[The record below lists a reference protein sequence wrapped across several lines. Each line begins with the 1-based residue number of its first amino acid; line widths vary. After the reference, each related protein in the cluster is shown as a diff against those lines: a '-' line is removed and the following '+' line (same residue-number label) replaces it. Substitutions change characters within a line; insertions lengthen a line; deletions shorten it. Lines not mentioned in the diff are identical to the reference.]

1 MIYFTLLLQGVKLI
15 TFPTIHLKKILIYF
29 YLLGAGFYP
38 DLLLSS
44 FSQAYPLYLYIETL
58 KQRLDAINQLR
69 LDRATASMDE
79 TFCKVYSLLPVLFH
93 YHHPM
98 IPGYIEGNVP
108 YGVCFFTPD
117 NDQKLWL
124 SQFGKYLPNAEKAN
138 GELPI
143 TGIYSMGS
151 TSSVGQSQCS
161 DIDIW
166 VCHPSWLDNE
176 EKRLLQK
183 NVP

>member
-1 MIYFTLLLQGVKLI
+1 M
-15 TFPTIHLKKILIYF
+15 
-29 YLLGAGFYP
+29 
-38 DLLLSS
+38 
-44 FSQAYPLYLYIETL
+44 YLYIETL

-183 NVP
+183 KMYLNRAVGSFFRH